1 MNLQIK
7 AIFLCVLTLISCSR
21 TKPRNQFIV
30 ASHGVLHRE
39 LINKYLKFYSSTLS
53 LLKKVTVVLKVLPS
67 FRDFNWVFSYQLT
80 EIQLCYF
87 FSCLLRPLRAKFESC
102 LSEMKYPLANYNER
116 VAQFSIMRSRLS
128 QLSNIY
134 CDCDQQFSI

>member
-21 TKPRNQFIV
+21 TKPRHQFIV
-30 ASHGVLHRE
+30 ASSFCIENL
-39 LINKYLKFYSSTLS
+39 LINIWSFVAQPCRCW
-53 LLKKVTVVLKVLPS
+53 KKVTVVLKVLPS

-80 EIQLCYF
+80 EIQLCYL

-128 QLSNIY
+128 QLSNKY
-134 CDCDQQFSI
+134 CNGDRQFSM